1 VIAAIRKHLARIII
15 GLIVVVVFLVH
26 TVGLWGL
33 RLPLLDRLEAIIYD
47 TRLRLTMPETVD
59 TKIVILDID
68 EKSLAERE
76 QGGEGRWPWPRDRLA
91 LLMDKLFD
99 KYEIAVVAFDVVFAE
114 RDESSGIRVLE
125 RLSQRELREDQPFQA
140 VLKQLKPQ
148 LEYDDIFARKIEGR
162 RVVLGYVLLEEES
175 AAALQKKGALPAPI
189 LSSKDFQGRN
199 IRATSWSG
207 YTANLDVLQ
216 KAAASGG
223 HFNSRTDEDG
233 IIRRVPMLAE
243 HDGAYY
249 EPLSLAV
256 VRVLLGSPPVKP
268 IMPGVPF
275 GSKKNQPD
283 LEWLQVGSYR
293 IPVDDEACA
302 LVPYRGRK
310 GSFKYY
316 SIVDVMNERVDPAEL
331 KGKIVLVGTTAPG
344 LLDLR
349 ATPVDPVY
357 PGVEVHANM
366 ISGIIDQDIKQRPA
380 YVLGAEFVLLLVS
393 GLAMG
398 LALPLLNPLTST
410 LTTLLVLV
418 TVLATNI
425 MVFQRGDLVLPL
437 ASGLVMILVLFTL
450 NMMYGFFI
458 EARGMRQIT
467 GLFGQYVP
475 PELVDEM
482 ARNPEKFN
490 MAPRAQELSVLFS
503 DVRGFTTI
511 SEALS
516 PEDLSHYIN
525 EYLTNMSLVIREQHR
540 GTLDKYIGDAIMAFW
555 GAPVADAQHARN
567 AVLAALGMQSEA
579 KSLNEKFKA
588 RGWPT
593 FKIGIGV
600 NSGIM
605 RVGDMGSKIRKAY
618 TVMGDAV
625 NIASRLEGITK
636 QYGAD
641 IIVGEGT
648 RKLITGFVLR
658 EVDRVRVKGK
668 DEPVVIYQPL
678 GLEGQ
683 VEQAKLNEIKLW
695 NQALKLYRNQDWDM
709 AELQMLNLQKGSED
723 GELYGVFIE
732 RIAHFRAHPPQGGWD
747 GAWTFET
754 K

>member
-1 VIAAIRKHLARIII
+1 MLAAIRKHLARIII
-15 GLIVVVVFLVH
+15 GLLVVVVFLVH
-26 TVGLWGL
+26 AVGLWGL
-33 RLPLLDRLEAIIYD
+33 RMPIVDQLEAIIYD
-47 TRLRLTMPETVD
+47 TRLRLTMPQTVD
-59 TKIVILDID
+59 PRIVILDID
-68 EKSLAERE
+68 EKSLAEKE
-76 QGGEGRWPWPRDRLA
+76 QGGEGHWPWPRDRLA
-91 LLMDKLFD
+91 LLVDKLFD
-99 KYEIAVVAFDVVFAE
+99 QYEIAVVGFDIVFAE

-125 RLSQRELREDQPFQA
+125 RLAERELRDISQFQS
-140 VLKQLKPQ
+140 VFKQLKPQ
-148 LEYDDIFARKIEGR
+148 LEYDEIFARKIKGR
-162 RVVLGYVLLEEES
+162 PVVMGYILLDEDS
-175 AAALQKKGALPAPI
+175 ATVQKKGLLPAPV
-189 LSSKDFQGRN
+189 LTSKAFEGRTV
-199 IRATSWSG
+199 APTSWAG

-223 HFNSRTDEDG
+223 HFNSRTDDDG

-243 HDGAYY
+243 YNGAYY
-249 EPLSLAV
+249 EPLSLAM
-256 VRVLLGSPPVKP
+256 VRVLLGSPPVEAVP
-268 IMPGVPF
+268 PGEDF
-275 GSKKNQPD
+275 GFRQTRSD
-283 LEWLQVGSYR
+283 LEWLRVGSLLV
-293 IPVDDEACA
+293 PVDDEACA
-302 LVPYRGRK
+302 LVPYLGHK
-310 GSFKYY
+310 NSFKYL
-316 SIVDVMNERVDPAEL
+316 SIVDVLNDHIDPAEL

-349 ATPVDPVY
+349 ATPVGSVY

-366 ISGIIDQDIKQRPA
+366 ISGMLDGRIKHRPP
-380 YVLGAEFVLLLVS
+380 YVVGAEFVLLLTS
-393 GLAMG
+393 GLAMA
-398 LALPLLNPLTST
+398 LVLPLLTPLTST

-418 TVLATNI
+418 SVLATNI
-425 MVFQRGDLVLPL
+425 MVFQHGDLVLPL
-437 ASGLVMILVLFTL
+437 ASGLVMMLVLFTL

-458 EARGMRQIT
+458 EARGKRQIT

-490 MAPRAQELSVLFS
+490 MAPHAQELSVLFS

-516 PEDLSHYIN
+516 PDDLSRYIN

-555 GAPVADAQHARN
+555 GAPVADAEHARN

-579 KSLNEKFKA
+579 RALNEKFKA
-588 RGWPT
+588 KGWPT

-600 NSGIM
+600 NSGVM

-625 NIASRLEGITK
+625 NIAARLEGITK

-641 IIVGEGT
+641 IIIGDGT

-658 EVDRVRVKGK
+658 EIDRVRVKGK
-668 DEPVVIYQPL
+668 DEPVTVYEPE

-683 VEQAKLNEIKLW
+683 VDQAKLDEIKIW
-695 NQALKLYRNQDWDM
+695 NQSLRLYRGQDWDR
-709 AELQMLNLQKGSED
+709 AELQLLNLQKRLPNAD
-723 GELYGVFIE
+723 LYGVFIE
-732 RIAHFRAHPPQGGWD
+732 RIAHFRAHPPEPGWD
-747 GAWTFET
+747 GAWTFST

>member
-1 VIAAIRKHLARIII
+1 VISAIRKHLARIII
-15 GLIVVVVFLVH
+15 GLVVVLVFLVH
-26 TVGLWGL
+26 TVELWGL
-33 RLPLLDRLEAIIYD
+33 RLPLLDRFEAIIYD
-47 TRLRLTMPETVD
+47 TRLRLTMPQTVD

-91 LLMDKLFD
+91 LLMDKLFG
-99 KYEIAVVAFDVVFAE
+99 KYEVAVVGFDVVFAE
-114 RDESSGIRVLE
+114 RDESSGIRILE
-125 RLSQRELREDQPFQA
+125 RLSQRELREVQPFQS

-162 RVVLGYVLLEEES
+162 RVVMGYVLLEEQS
-175 AAALQKKGALPAPI
+175 AVALQKKGALPAPI
-189 LSSKDFQGRN
+189 LTSKDFHGRN
-199 IRATSWSG
+199 IRSTSWYG
-207 YTANLDVLQ
+207 YTANLEVLQ

-233 IIRRVPMLAE
+233 IIRRVPMLAQY
-243 HDGAYY
+243 DGAYY

-268 IMPGVPF
+268 VMPGVPF

-310 GSFKYY
+310 GSFKYF

-331 KGKIVLVGTTAPG
+331 KGKIILVGTTAPG

-366 ISGIIDQDIKQRPA
+366 ISGIIDQNIKQRPA
-380 YVLGAEFVLLLVS
+380 YVLGAEFLLLLAS
-393 GLAMG
+393 GLAMA
-398 LALPLLNPLTST
+398 LALPLLTPLTST
-410 LTTLLVLV
+410 LATVLVLV
-418 TVLATNI
+418 LVLATNV
-425 MVFQRGDLVLPL
+425 MVFQHGDLVLPL

-511 SEALS
+511 SEALT

-555 GAPVADAQHARN
+555 GAPVADEQHARN
-567 AVLAALGMQSEA
+567 AVLAALGMQSAA

-600 NSGIM
+600 NSGVM

-641 IIVGEGT
+641 IIIGEGT

-668 DEPVVIYQPL
+668 DEPVIIYQPL

-683 VEQAKLNEIKLW
+683 VEQAKHNEIKLW

-709 AELQMLNLQKGSED
+709 AELQLLNLQKASKD

-732 RIAHFRAHPPQGGWD
+732 RIAHFRAHPPEAGWD

>member
-1 VIAAIRKHLARIII
+1 MIAAIRKHLARIII

-99 KYEIAVVAFDVVFAE
+99 KYEIAVVGFDVVFAE

-125 RLSQRELREDQPFQA
+125 RLSQRELREVQPFQS

-162 RVVLGYVLLEEES
+162 RVVMGYVLLEEQS

-199 IRATSWSG
+199 IRTTSWSG

-216 KAAASGG
+216 KAAASAG

-410 LTTLLVLV
+410 LATLLVLV
-418 TVLATNI
+418 VVLATNI

-579 KSLNEKFKA
+579 KSLNERFKA

-600 NSGIM
+600 NSGVM

-668 DEPVVIYQPL
+668 DEPVIIYQPL

-709 AELQMLNLQKGSED
+709 AELQMLNLQKASED

-732 RIAHFRAHPPQGGWD
+732 RIAHFRAHPPEDGWD